1 MLYNLTLYTDIKLMN
16 RTT

>member
-16 RTT
+16 RTI